1 MPRQPRSF
9 RVEAIVLKHSDYGEA
24 DRFLSLYT
32 RQRGKL
38 RAIAKGVRK
47 MRSRTAGH
55 VEPFTRVSLQL
66 ATGRNLYIVTQ
77 AEAVDS
83 YINLRED
90 LALVGYASYVVEIL
104 DKFTYEEEE
113 NSAVF
118 RLVARTLARLE
129 RGDEPELAVRY
140 YEMRLLELLGFRPE
154 LHKCV
159 VSEDVIKAEDQYF
172 SAKLGGVV
180 SPKHGKRL
188 EGAGPVSMQALKY
201 MRHFQRSSYKEATRA
216 QVAPKVQRELETLMQ
231 HYITYLLERGLNS
244 PSFLRRVRRDA
255 AKTIDEA

>member
-9 RVEAIVLKHSDYGEA
+9 RVEAIVLKHNDYGEA

-47 MRSRTAGH
+47 MHSRKAGH
-55 VEPFTRVSLQL
+55 VEPFTEVSLQL
-66 ATGRNLYIVTQ
+66 ATGRSMFIVAQ
-77 AEAVDS
+77 AEAINS
-83 YINLRED
+83 YVRLRED
-90 LALVGYASYVVEIL
+90 LELVGYASYCVEML

-118 RLVARTLARLE
+118 RLISKTLTRLNN
-129 RGDEPELAVRY
+129 GDEVNLAVRY
-140 YEMRLLELLGFRPE
+140 YEIQLLNLLGFRPE

-159 VSEDVIKAEDQYF
+159 VSEDEIRPEAQFF

-180 SPKHGKRL
+180 SPKHGKGL
-188 EGAGPVSMQALKY
+188 EGAVPVSMEALKY
-201 MRHFQRSSYKEATRA
+201 MRHFQRSTYKEATRA
-216 QVAPKVQRELETLMQ
+216 KIPTLVQRELEILMQ
-231 HYITYLLERGLNS
+231 HYITYLLERSLNS
-244 PSFLRRVRRDA
+244 PSFLREIRR
-255 AKTIDEA
+255 KISH

>member
-1 MPRQPRSF
+1 MSRQPRSF

-47 MRSRTAGH
+47 MRSHTAGH

-66 ATGRNLYIVTQ
+66 AAGRNLYIVSQ

-83 YINLRED
+83 YVNLREE

-113 NSAVF
+113 NAAVF
-118 RLVARTLARLE
+118 RLTADTLARLD
-129 RGDEPELAVRY
+129 RGGDSELVVRY
-140 YEMRLLELLGFRPE
+140 YEIQLLELLGFRPQ

-159 VSEDVIKAEDQYF
+159 VSEAEIKAEDQYF

-180 SPKHGKRL
+180 SPKHGKGL
-188 EGAGPVSMQALKY
+188 EGAMPVSMEALKY
-201 MRHFQRSSYKEATRA
+201 MRHFQRSSYQSATRA
-216 QVAPKVQRELETLMQ
+216 TVAPKVQRELETLMQ

-244 PSFLRRVRRDA
+244 PSFLRRVRREN
-255 AKTIDEA
+255 TN

>member
-47 MRSRTAGH
+47 MRSRQSGH
-55 VEPFTRVSLQL
+55 LEPFTRVSLQL

-113 NSAVF
+113 NRAVF
-118 RLVARTLARLE
+118 RLVADTLARLE
-129 RGDEPELAVRY
+129 RGDEAELVVRY
-140 YEMRLLELLGFRPE
+140 YEMRLLELLAF
-154 LHKCV
+154 LIYFHLV
-159 VSEDVIKAEDQYF
+159 V
-172 SAKLGGVV
+172 
-180 SPKHGKRL
+180 
-188 EGAGPVSMQALKY
+188 
-201 MRHFQRSSYKEATRA
+201 
-216 QVAPKVQRELETLMQ
+216 
-231 HYITYLLERGLNS
+231 YLLHLVVKKRNMSFTCYLLVGLDNKNL
-244 PSFLRRVRRDA
+244 FFKD
-255 AKTIDEA
+255 I

>member
-1 MPRQPRSF
+1 MPRPSRSF

-32 RQRGKL
+32 LQRGKL

-47 MRSRTAGH
+47 MHSRKAGH

-66 ATGRNLYIVTQ
+66 ATGRNLYIVSQ

-83 YINLRED
+83 YVNLRDD
-90 LALVGYASYVVEIL
+90 LELVGYASYVIEIL

-113 NSAVF
+113 NTPVF
-118 RLVARTLARLE
+118 RLTADTLARLD
-129 RGDEPELAVRY
+129 RGDEAELVVRY

-154 LHKCV
+154 LHRCV
-159 VSEDVIKAEDQYF
+159 VSEAEIQAEDQYF

-180 SPKHGKRL
+180 SPKQGKDL
-188 EGAGPVSMQALKY
+188 EGAVPVTMEALKY
-201 MRHFQRSSYKEATRA
+201 MRHFQRSSYQDATHA
-216 QVAPKVQRELETLMQ
+216 QVARKVQRELEVLMQ

-244 PSFLRRVRRDA
+244 PSFLRRVRSE
-255 AKTIDEA
+255 TNN